1 MIDLL
6 ESVRNRCS
14 NLDPAVVERHFHSLP
29 VTYFERYAPTEI
41 VRHVRLIAGLAEDH
55 PVVLELRPVAAQTL
69 EAVVAGY
76 DHPGALSCIAAALA
90 AQGFTLE
97 DVQVS
102 TYVHPASADTD
113 GGPRCFVVVLRV
125 GGQAG
130 GSALAETAR
139 RLQERLNV
147 SFSHLERGELV
158 EAQVAAVGAA

>member
-14 NLDPAVVERHFHSLP
+14 DLDPAVVERHFHSLP

-41 VRHVRLIAGLAEDH
+41 VRHVRLIAGLAEGR

-102 TYVHPASADTD
+102 TYVHPADDATTGRAVSWSSYAS
-113 GGPRCFVVVLRV
+113 GGRPAAPPWRKPP
-125 GGQAG
+125 AG
-130 GSALAETAR
+130 SR
-139 RLQERLNV
+139 
-147 SFSHLERGELV
+147 SD
-158 EAQVAAVGAA
+158 